1 MKKVALGTSY
11 AFHKKLHIY
20 KTHIYMIYTYRIRSI
35 SLCRFC
41 NKPNFWSRVIEASIP
56 AFISSSDSDTWYGMS
71 EEGEHMVLCSLMFG
85 EGDLKISSGS
95 IGDEDI
101 VKCDVRSSNTSFILF
116 VIRFTERLDRVLSLL
131 SCSKL

>member
-1 MKKVALGTSY
+1 
-11 AFHKKLHIY
+11 
-20 KTHIYMIYTYRIRSI
+20 MIYTYRIRSI

-41 NKPNFWSRVIEASIP
+41 NNPSFWSRVIEASIP

-71 EEGEHMVLCSLMFG
+71 EEGVTQIVFSCLMFG
-85 EGDLKISSGS
+85 DGDLKISSGS

-116 VIRFTERLDRVLSLL
+116 VILFTEKLDRVRSLL
-131 SCSKL
+131 SCSKFY

>member
-1 MKKVALGTSY
+1 
-11 AFHKKLHIY
+11 
-20 KTHIYMIYTYRIRSI
+20 MIYTYLIRSI
-35 SLCRFC
+35 SRCRFC
-41 NKPNFWSRVIEASIP
+41 NKPNFWSRVMEASIP
-56 AFISSSDSDTWYGMS
+56 AFISSSDNDTWYGMS

-116 VIRFTERLDRVLSLL
+116 VILFTEKLERVLSFLIG
-131 SCSKL
+131 SKF

>member
-1 MKKVALGTSY
+1 
-11 AFHKKLHIY
+11 
-20 KTHIYMIYTYRIRSI
+20 MIYTYRIRSI

-41 NKPNFWSRVIEASIP
+41 NNPNFWSRVIEASIP

-71 EEGEHMVLCSLMFG
+71 EEGVHMAFCSSMCDD
-85 EGDLKISSGS
+85 GDLKISSGS

-116 VIRFTERLDRVLSLL
+116 VILFTEKLDRVLSLL
-131 SCSKL
+131 SCSKFY